1 MGDVC
6 PPGTSKEA
14 RTPVEYTASL
24 PVTPAR
30 PPDLALARAE
40 RMQWLV
46 GLRWV
51 ALASVL
57 IGALAAPWL
66 GITGINLPVL
76 LGAVA
81 AGLAYNGYFHW
92 ELRRSPRK
100 VGDPLLHALPDFG
113 ALTLVLWAS
122 GGVHNPFL
130 SLYFVHVLLVSVL
143 SGKRSGL
150 VACAV
155 ALFCAGFLSTAGV
168 FPPLDISHFDPDP
181 MWVPVIG
188 ALSFVVTLLAAAYVA
203 NRASN
208 ELALRRREAE
218 LARRASQRDAD
229 ILLSALDRLEVGV
242 EILQPDGAPSF
253 RNRHLLERRGASTDC
268 PRDSHGCESL
278 HGSCPVDEARAGR
291 KGTCRFSVKDGGGRE
306 RVIELLSFP
315 LSDRTPAPVL
325 RLHLDRTES
334 VLAER
339 RLLFAERLASLGRT
353 VQAVAHDLNTPL
365 ATIQT
370 LAADMRAAL
379 ATMPAEGA
387 ALAAD
392 LDESAALILDEMRR
406 CREITQGLLGGRDLL
421 NGGSAHGPANIATAI
436 QRAATL
442 VFGAQIS
449 RARLVVAPELE
460 KTSAAIGSDSL
471 VQVFV
476 NLLQNAADVI
486 EGIPGACVRVGRL
499 PSGADTLVLTI
510 DDDGPGLTLGMGDR
524 VFEPFYTTK
533 PPGKGTGL
541 GLYTARSLLREAGG
555 ELHLESAPGGGARAR
570 LVLPSGATS

>member
-1 MGDVC
+1 MDY
-6 PPGTSKEA
+6 A
-14 RTPVEYTASL
+14 ASL
-24 PVTPAR
+24 PITPAR
-30 PPDLALARAE
+30 PPDLIQARAE

-57 IGALAAPWL
+57 VGALTAPFL
-66 GITGINLPVL
+66 GITGINVPVL

-81 AGLAYNGYFHW
+81 AGTAYNGYFLW

-122 GGVHNPFL
+122 GGVQNPFL

-155 ALFCAGFLSTAGV
+155 ALFCAGFLSTAGI
-168 FPPLDISHFDPDP
+168 FPPLDISHFDPEPAWIPFID
-181 MWVPVIG
+181 
-188 ALSFVVTLLAAAYVA
+188 ALAFVVTLLAAAYVA
-203 NRASN
+203 NRAGN

-218 LARRASQRDAD
+218 AARRASQRDAE

-242 EILQPDGAPSF
+242 EILQPDGTPSF
-253 RNRHLLERRGASTDC
+253 RNRHLLERRGSRTDC
-268 PRDSHGCESL
+268 PRDSHGCESVE
-278 HGSCPVDEARAGR
+278 GGCPVEEARAGK
-291 KGTCRFSVKDGGGRE
+291 KGTCRFSVKDAGGRE

-353 VQAVAHDLNTPL
+353 VQAVAHELNTPL
-365 ATIQT
+365 ASIQT

-379 ATMPAEGA
+379 TSAPVEASE
-387 ALAAD
+387 LAAD

-406 CREITQGLLGGRDLL
+406 CRDITQGLLGGRDLL
-421 NGGSAHGPANIATAI
+421 SGGSAHGPANLGGAI
-436 QRAATL
+436 QRASTL
-442 VFGAQIS
+442 VFGTRVS
-449 RARLVVAPELE
+449 RSRLQVEPGLDRV
-460 KTSAAIGSDSL
+460 SAAIRTDSL

-476 NLLQNAADVI
+476 NLLQNAADVV
-486 EGIPGACVRVGRL
+486 EGLPDAGIRVGRQA
-499 PSGADTLVLTI
+499 SGPEVVILTI
-510 DDDGPGLTLGMGDR
+510 DDDGPGLTLGTCDR

-570 LVLPSGATS
+570 LILPTGATS